1 MKEIFP
7 ILLSVVGLA
16 CCWAQNPA
24 MPIDS
29 SSGSASAATA
39 VQQGQAAGLDEGNAA
54 MSQIDSAQQA
64 QPQALPATGE
74 RVPPADSGRAVQL
87 LVSALLLIIAVAG
100 LVVALMAKKSAAA
113 ARQSG
118 REEMNALKTAMK
130 KRASDLENALQL
142 MEQRLS
148 CMERAAWQDH
158 APAAPVPSSRPQDS
172 HHKKQ
177 PQKLYLTRP
186 DRRGYFMAASAQF
199 ERGNSIYE
207 LITADGV
214 NGTFQVIDN
223 DEVHQLALMM
233 PTENITGAC
242 TGSNIQMSGGARR
255 IVTEAPG
262 TARKE
267 NGQWRIVTMATI
279 HYEA

>member
-148 CMERAAWQDH
+148 CMERAAWRDH

-186 DRRGYFMAASAQF
+186 DRRGYFMAESAQF

-255 IVTEAPG
+255 IVTDAPG